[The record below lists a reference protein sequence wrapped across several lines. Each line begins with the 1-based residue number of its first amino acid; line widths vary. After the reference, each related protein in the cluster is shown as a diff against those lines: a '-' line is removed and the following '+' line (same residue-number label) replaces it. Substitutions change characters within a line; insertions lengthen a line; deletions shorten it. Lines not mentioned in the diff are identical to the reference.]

1 MSRLKSVSENLENQ
15 INTNISKYQ
24 TEHSGLFSY
33 VSEIVEEKASSDSWD
48 KGTNADTQNLTLM
61 LLIEYAIS
69 IEQITHG
76 KISANFV
83 IDKLKNE
90 MGTFR
95 FGDFK
100 KGIDDNITYDNN
112 SVTSPIYTQQC
123 RIKTGFGAHAIP
135 YTEQDQ
141 IKSAV
146 VLFDNKQEYEDT
158 NGNKT
163 LLSGIHL
170 NNLSDIRGTVFH
182 EWTHILEQVLIKTS
196 ELNKDDIIFE
206 NNGST
211 YINTAGIGPNLSTQE
226 YLDFISNPNQSSEV
240 IFAGISTI
248 EINENKSSR
257 RIMHNQISEGATEYI
272 ARLVL
277 EQVGDTPIDSTRYA
291 RQVDI
296 IKQIFESKGI
306 ANAVSMYLKSPHKL
320 IKELES
326 HKVGDKDILHYI
338 SEHISL
344 LDGINGNL
352 RYEIKD
358 KLTHKLPPEELNDK
372 LSEISMQIRQKT
384 AMFWKENNEPAPEQQ
399 DKLFNEL
406 LDLIGI
412 NLSINSR
419 ELLKTLI
426 NYPQI
431 NRTFQTEIN
440 NAFPKRSRNISE
452 LRNKQ
457 NPKCD
462 PDD

>member
-1 MSRLKSVSENLENQ
+1 
-15 INTNISKYQ
+15 
-24 TEHSGLFSY
+24 
-33 VSEIVEEKASSDSWD
+33 
-48 KGTNADTQNLTLM
+48 
-61 LLIEYAIS
+61 
-69 IEQITHG
+69 
-76 KISANFV
+76 
-83 IDKLKNE
+83 
-90 MGTFR
+90 
-95 FGDFK
+95 
-100 KGIDDNITYDNN
+100 
-112 SVTSPIYTQQC
+112 
-123 RIKTGFGAHAIP
+123 
-135 YTEQDQ
+135 
-141 IKSAV
+141 
-146 VLFDNKQEYEDT
+146 
-158 NGNKT
+158 
-163 LLSGIHL
+163 
-170 NNLSDIRGTVFH
+170 
-182 EWTHILEQVLIKTS
+182 
-196 ELNKDDIIFE
+196 
-206 NNGST
+206 
-211 YINTAGIGPNLSTQE
+211 
-226 YLDFISNPNQSSEV
+226 
-240 IFAGISTI
+240 
-248 EINENKSSR
+248 
-257 RIMHNQISEGATEYI
+257 
-272 ARLVL
+272 
-277 EQVGDTPIDSTRYA
+277 
-291 RQVDI
+291 
-296 IKQIFESKGI
+296 
-306 ANAVSMYLKSPHKL
+306 
-320 IKELES
+320 
-326 HKVGDKDILHYI
+326 LHYI